1 MGNIRFNE
9 PQKKKTG
16 FDVVK
21 SSPKNGE
28 QVRMPGGEGR
38 NKTMEKKNPQF
49 KS

>member
-1 MGNIRFNE
+1 VGNIRFNE

-28 QVRMPGGEGR
+28 QVHMPGGKKKEG
-38 NKTMEKKNPQF
+38 EKKPT
-49 KS
+49 S